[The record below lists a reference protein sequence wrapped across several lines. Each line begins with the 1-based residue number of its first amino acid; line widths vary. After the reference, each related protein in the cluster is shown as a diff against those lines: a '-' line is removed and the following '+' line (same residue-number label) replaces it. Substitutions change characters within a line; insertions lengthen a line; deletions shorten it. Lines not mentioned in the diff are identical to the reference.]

1 MGKRHCGN
9 ATPVLCNDA
18 HTQHH
23 HSSQD
28 WRIQKEAL
36 QMGVQKIEEHME
48 QLEDET
54 EDAEIFI
61 EKTFESLQQAI
72 YERQSSPFIIPYS

>member
-1 MGKRHCGN
+1 
-9 ATPVLCNDA
+9 
-18 HTQHH
+18 
-23 HSSQD
+23 
-28 WRIQKEAL
+28 
-36 QMGVQKIEEHME
+36 MGVQKIQEHME